1 MTSAIDPEATF
12 GVLQD
17 GSGDGEAGRSDDGT
31 CVLDTDVFAA
41 MKEKVGWQLYSFN
54 FRKSI

>member
-41 MKEKVGWQLYSFN
+41 MKE
-54 FRKSI
+54 R